1 MGTQGRLQD
10 KVAVITGAASGIGAG
25 TVRRFIEEGA
35 KVIIADIQDEP
46 GLALAKEFGANARYI
61 HTDVTN
67 EDQVAAAVDL
77 AVKEFGRIDIMF
89 NNACNSLEQCVFRH
103 EARIAPYGSARK
115 RCHYLNIKHRRN
127 PRRTRTA
134 LLHRLQ
140 TRSHRNHQVGCF
152 RTRR

>member
-25 TVRRFIEEGA
+25 TVRRFIDEGA

-46 GLALAKEFGANARYI
+46 GLALAQELGANTRYI

-89 NNACNSLEQCVFRH
+89 NNAGVVGAVHACCGSSDDR
-103 EARIAPYGSARK
+103 SARPK
-115 RCHYLNIKHRRN
+115 FLRR
-127 PRRTRTA
+127 PTA
-134 LLHRLQ
+134 MMREAGV
-140 TRSHRNHQVGCF
+140 RENG
-152 RTRR
+152 